1 MMNILV
7 CFHLFNDF
15 SGSPKVLRMVLGGLL
30 ESAERRVE
38 SGEWRVESEKWRV
51 EIVTSKGD
59 GALSDLDGRKGV
71 RMHRYAYRFS
81 DNGVVT
87 MLRYS
92 WVQLYVFL
100 LSFRYLLSRETVFYI
115 NTILPVGAALAG
127 RLMGKRVV
135 YHYHEDAGTKGV
147 FYRLLARAMQGLAS
161 EIVCVSEYQRSFLK
175 REKGVYV
182 VPNAAPEAFTA
193 RLSPNPQE
201 AFGRKR
207 VLMLGSL
214 KRYKGTKEF
223 VELAGRMKNY
233 TFELVLNETQENI
246 DAYWKESG
254 MTQPVNLTV
263 HARQK
268 DVAPFYN
275 RASVVLNLSNKELF
289 VETFGLTAIEAMSAG
304 LPVIVPTVGGIAEI
318 VEDGVNGYRIDVQ
331 ELGQIEYTIQNIL
344 TNKDLYLKL
353 SEGAWLCSQK
363 YSEQAMIES
372 IKKILDLRSK
382 LW

>member
-1 MMNILV
+1 MKQLV

-15 SGSPKVLRMVLGGLL
+15 SGSPKVLRLVLGGLL
-30 ESAERRVE
+30 ESRELRGER
-38 SGEWRVESEKWRV
+38 GEWKV
-51 EIVTSKGD
+51 EIVTSKGE

-92 WVQLYVFL
+92 LVQLYVFL

-135 YHYHEDAGTKGV
+135 YHYHEDAGTKGL

-161 EIVCVSEYQRSFLK
+161 EIVCVSAYQRSFLK

-193 RLSPNPQE
+193 RLKPNPQE

-214 KRYKGTKEF
+214 KRYKGTQEF
-223 VELAGRMKNY
+223 IELAGRLKEY
-233 TFELVLNETQENI
+233 AFELVLNETPENI
-246 DAYWKESG
+246 AAFWKESG
-254 MTQPVNLTV
+254 LKQPENLTV
-263 HARQK
+263 YPRQQN
-268 DVAPFYN
+268 VAPFYN
-275 RASVVLNLSNKELF
+275 RASLVLNLSNKKLF
-289 VETFGLTAIEAMSAG
+289 IETFGLTALEAMSAE
-304 LPVIVPTVGGIAEI
+304 LPVIVPTVGGIAEM

-331 ELGQIEYTIQNIL
+331 ELDKIEQTINSL
-344 TNKDLYLKL
+344 FADKDLYLHLTKGAGMYARKF
-353 SEGAWLCSQK
+353 SER
-363 YSEQAMIES
+363 AMVES
-372 IKKILDLRSK
+372 IEKILDLK
-382 LW
+382 

>member
-1 MMNILV
+1 MKRLI

-38 SGEWRVESEKWRV
+38 SGELRVESGKVRV
-51 EIVTSKGD
+51 EIVTSKGE

-81 DNGVVT
+81 ENGAVT

-92 WVQLYVFL
+92 WVQLYIFL
-100 LSFRYLLSRETVFYI
+100 LSFRYLLSRNTVFYI

-135 YHYHEDAGTKGV
+135 YHYHENASAKGA

-161 EIVCVSEYQRSFLK
+161 EIVCVSAYQRSFLK

-182 VPNAAPEAFTA
+182 VPNAAPESFTA
-193 RLSPNPQE
+193 RLKPNPQE

-214 KRYKGTKEF
+214 KRYKGTQEF
-223 VELAGRMKNY
+223 VELAGRMKDY
-233 TFELVLNETQENI
+233 AFELVLNETPENI
-246 DAYWKESG
+246 AAFWEESG
-254 MTQPVNLTV
+254 LKQPENLTV
-263 HARQK
+263 YPRQQN
-268 DVAPFYN
+268 VAPFYN
-275 RASVVLNLSNKELF
+275 RASLVLNLTNKNQAI
-289 VETFGLTAIEAMSAG
+289 ETFGLTALEAMSAG
-304 LPVIVPTVGGIAEI
+304 LPVIVPTVGGIAEM

-331 ELGQIEYTIQNIL
+331 ELDKMEQTINSL
-344 TNKDLYLKL
+344 FADKDLYLHLAKGAGMYARKF
-353 SEGAWLCSQK
+353 SER
-363 YSEQAMIES
+363 AMVES
-372 IKKILDLRSK
+372 IEKILDLK
-382 LW
+382 

>member
-1 MMNILV
+1 MKRLV

-30 ESAERRVE
+30 ESGLLE
-38 SGEWRVESEKWRV
+38 SGEWRVESGKWRV
-51 EIVTSKGD
+51 EIVTSKGE

-81 DNGVVT
+81 ENGAVT

-92 WVQLYVFL
+92 WVQLYIFL
-100 LSFRYLLSRETVFYI
+100 LSFRYLLSRNTVFYI

-135 YHYHEDAGTKGV
+135 YHYHENASAKGS

-161 EIVCVSEYQRSFLK
+161 EIVCVSAYQRSFLK

-182 VPNAAPEAFTA
+182 VPNAAPESFTA
-193 RLSPNPQE
+193 RLKPNPQE

-214 KRYKGTKEF
+214 KRYKGTQEF
-223 VELAGRMKNY
+223 VELAGRMKDY
-233 TFELVLNETQENI
+233 AFELVLNETQENI

-254 MTQPVNLTV
+254 MTQPENLTV

-275 RASVVLNLSNKELF
+275 RASVVLNLTNKNMAI
-289 VETFGLTAIEAMSAG
+289 ETFGLTAIEAMSAG

-318 VEDGVNGYRIDVQ
+318 VEDGVNGYKTDVQ
-331 ELGQIEYTIQNIL
+331 ELDKIEKQIGVLLENRELYTQL
-344 TNKDLYLKL
+344 AQ
-353 SEGAWLCSQK
+353 GAYEFAQHFNETK
-363 YSEQAMIES
+363 MTERIG
-372 IKKILDLRSK
+372 KILMA
-382 LW
+382 

>member
-1 MMNILV
+1 MIKIV

-15 SGSPKVLRMVLGGLL
+15 SGSPKVLRLVLGGLL
-30 ESAERRVE
+30 ESRELRVE
-38 SGEWRVESEKWRV
+38 RGEWSV
-51 EIVTSKGD
+51 EIVTSNGE

-71 RMHRYAYRFS
+71 RMSRYTYRFS

-87 MLRYS
+87 ILRYS

-135 YHYHEDAGTKGV
+135 YHYHENASAKGA
-147 FYRLLARAMQGLAS
+147 FYRILAKAMQGLAS
-161 EIVCVSEYQRSFLK
+161 EIVCVSAYQRSFLK

-193 RLSPNPQE
+193 RLKPNPQE

-214 KRYKGTKEF
+214 KRYKGTQEF
-223 VELAGRMKNY
+223 VELAGRMKDY
-233 TFELVLNETQENI
+233 AFELVLNETQENI

-254 MTQPVNLTV
+254 MTQPENLTV

-275 RASVVLNLSNKELF
+275 RASVVLNLTNKNMAI
-289 VETFGLTAIEAMSAG
+289 ETFGLTAIEAMSAG

-318 VEDGVNGYRIDVQ
+318 VEDGVNGYKTDVQ
-331 ELGQIEYTIQNIL
+331 ELDKIEKQIGALLENRE
-344 TNKDLYLKL
+344 LYM
-353 SEGAWLCSQK
+353 GMA
-363 YSEQAMIES
+363 EQALHHAEKYKEKSMLES
-372 IKKILDLRSK
+372 MERILK
-382 LW
+382 C